1 MYNDNYCIMKKLYL
15 MSLLLAGMTIMAQ
28 ENQSSFNR
36 WSIEANLGVNKPV
49 RPYTENYYSSNP
61 KNYFNFSPV
70 NHYTFGA
77 RYMMSEVFGAKLDLG
92 YDKMENQSN
101 GGSLPFQASQYSI
114 SLQGVVNLG
123 NLLQF
128 DSFTNRFNLLAHG
141 GVIVS
146 QFTPKMGVYKNI
158 TEDNGGIVL
167 GVTPELRITHRMVLT
182 GDFSTITNVRQHY
195 NWDGMS
201 LSNKDNN
208 LTGLLY
214 TTSLG
219 LTFYL
224 GKNETHADWYVKQGN
239 KNTNTGETTD
249 LEARKRIAEL
259 EKMMNDVDR
268 DGVPDYLDAQ
278 NNTPNGVI
286 VDAKGRFIDT
296 NRNGVPDELEDHSKM
311 NSIEK
316 PITNDDSND
325 AMRSLVGKGYV
336 NIFFD
341 VNQDFPNTGS
351 TNTVFQMI
359 QFLKNNPEVKV
370 KLFGY
375 ADLRGGENTNKDL
388 SNRRAQNVYKILIAS
403 GINKNRIDTKAQG
416 VDKSFTADEKGSLN
430 LARRVSVILE

>member
-1 MYNDNYCIMKKLYL
+1 MNKIYIIGVLVV
-15 MSLLLAGMTIMAQ
+15 SMTLVAQ
-28 ENQSSFNR
+28 ENNNSFNR
-36 WSIEANLGVNKPV
+36 WSIEANVGLNKPV

-70 NHYTFGA
+70 NHFNIGA
-77 RYMMSEVFGAKLDLG
+77 RYMMSEVFGAKLDFS
-92 YDKMENQSN
+92 YDKMENQKNSQ
-101 GGSLPFQASQYSI
+101 SLPFQATQYNI

-128 DSFTNRFNLLAHG
+128 YTFTNRFNLLAHG
-141 GVIVS
+141 GVSVS

-158 TEDNGGIVL
+158 TEDNGGVVL
-167 GVTPELRITHRMVLT
+167 GLTPQLRITNRIVLT
-182 GDFSTITNVRQHY
+182 GDFSTLTNVRQHY

-201 LSNKDNN
+201 LSNRDNN

-224 GKNETHADWYVKQGN
+224 GGNETHADWYVKEGN
-239 KNTNTGETTD
+239 NKDAPTTD
-249 LEARKRIAEL
+249 IEARKRIAEL

-296 NRNGVPDELEDHSKM
+296 NKNGVPDELES
-311 NSIEK
+311 NSTANKNEK
-316 PITNDDSND
+316 PLTETSD
-325 AMRSLVGKGYV
+325 AMRSLVEKGYV

-359 QFLKNNPEVKV
+359 QFLKSNPTIKV

-375 ADLRGGENTNKDL
+375 ADLRGGENTNKEL

-416 VDKSFTADEKGSLN
+416 VDKSFTADDKGSLN